1 MSAKPP
7 VLVLYGSQTGNSR
20 AMAKALGDDAT
31 EHGFDTRVLGMDQFK
46 TLEFA
51 DVPLLLIVSSTT
63 GNGDAPDN
71 ADKFLR
77 YLKRKNTPSVFT
89 STHFAV
95 FGLGDSNY
103 EAFCETPKRFDEHIA
118 RLGGQRMLK
127 RCDADEVEGLETFF
141 DPWRQKLWE
150 TLEKLDVGLGKGPD
164 AVTEVYDAESLP
176 TGVPPPQEE
185 EEADGLGSSAEQPLL
200 APVVAARWLTTE
212 EAGGGEADPSEVRRV
227 LHVELDVSGAKGGMK
242 FEAGDAI
249 AVVPHHDDAT
259 VTEALRLLGITA
271 ADADAPLLLE
281 GSDLPA
287 HLQSSPESVLS
298 PREALRCRV
307 DLGSTTT
314 WPPLPLLK
322 LLLAAPAATAAA
334 TGEVDAPLRARV
346 AQAVAGQRAAHQ
358 SLVREKPP
366 LLELLSRLQV
376 APPLAKLLDAL
387 PPLAP
392 RWYSLANAYLAS
404 PGRAHLCLTVVTY
417 KTEGPDGLRPE
428 RRGLTSHM
436 LARLCAPLLAPPA
449 GDAPLLATPARDAAP
464 LPAVHVPVFKRAPSG
479 AELRLPADPAT
490 PIMLVGPGTGLAPFR
505 AFLQERRVRWPRKK
519 LGPCHVFFGCQKEE
533 LDFLYSDELRTLQQT
548 GAVELHTAFS
558 RGGDA
563 AAAGYCRGVR
573 VGIPYVQDLLE
584 EQAAEVSRLLLS
596 ETSNG
601 HLYVCGDGQH
611 MAADVHAALRYVA
624 MQQLGLST
632 EAAEAKL
639 AALTK
644 AGRIQREIWH

>member
-1 MSAKPP
+1 M
-7 VLVLYGSQTGNSR
+7 
-20 AMAKALGDDAT
+20 
-31 EHGFDTRVLGMDQFK
+31 
-46 TLEFA
+46 
-51 DVPLLLIVSSTT
+51 
-63 GNGDAPDN
+63 
-71 ADKFLR
+71 
-77 YLKRKNTPSVFT
+77 
-89 STHFAV
+89 
-95 FGLGDSNY
+95 
-103 EAFCETPKRFDEHIA
+103 
-118 RLGGQRMLK
+118 
-127 RCDADEVEGLETFF
+127 
-141 DPWRQKLWE
+141 
-150 TLEKLDVGLGKGPD
+150 
-164 AVTEVYDAESLP
+164 
-176 TGVPPPQEE
+176 
-185 EEADGLGSSAEQPLL
+185 
-200 APVVAARWLTTE
+200 
-212 EAGGGEADPSEVRRV
+212 
-227 LHVELDVSGAKGGMK
+227 
-242 FEAGDAI
+242 
-249 AVVPHHDDAT
+249 
-259 VTEALRLLGITA
+259 
-271 ADADAPLLLE
+271 
-281 GSDLPA
+281 
-287 HLQSSPESVLS
+287 
-298 PREALRCRV
+298 
-307 DLGSTTT
+307 
-314 WPPLPLLK
+314 
-322 LLLAAPAATAAA
+322 
-334 TGEVDAPLRARV
+334 
-346 AQAVAGQRAAHQ
+346 
-358 SLVREKPP
+358 
-366 LLELLSRLQV
+366 

-519 LGPCHVFFGCQKEE
+519 LGPCHVFFGCQKED

-611 MAADVHAALRYVA
+611 MAADVHTALRYVA
-624 MQQLGLST
+624 MQQLGLSA